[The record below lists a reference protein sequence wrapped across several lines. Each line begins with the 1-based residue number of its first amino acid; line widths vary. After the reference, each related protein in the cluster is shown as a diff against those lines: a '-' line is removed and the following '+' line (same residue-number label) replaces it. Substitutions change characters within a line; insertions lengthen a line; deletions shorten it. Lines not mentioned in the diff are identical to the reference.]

1 MSFNDEDFINLLEY
15 YRNQDNFHKK
25 SKIPFDNL
33 DNISKSGDDNHFIE
47 NRDIFMFN
55 FDNLCFN
62 ANLRNNGKPINKSL
76 PATCDALCFDDKK
89 CILYF
94 FEFKNLPLNSIDY
107 KYELK
112 SIIETLESEYNID
125 KQIILGLNRIYGRF
139 EDEIICKLK
148 TKTNDSLFF
157 SLPLIYRKYC
167 EKFDLDFNK
176 YSKDFILWL
185 LNSENKFIFV
195 FADNDNISPLSHHIS
210 FDIKLKDK
218 LKHFESVSNI
228 KTMVVTKKDFENN
241 FLHNISD
248 NS

>member
-1 MSFNDEDFINLLEY
+1 M
-15 YRNQDNFHKK
+15 
-25 SKIPFDNL
+25 
-33 DNISKSGDDNHFIE
+33 
-47 NRDIFMFN
+47 
-55 FDNLCFN
+55 
-62 ANLRNNGKPINKSL
+62 
-76 PATCDALCFDDKK
+76 
-89 CILYF
+89 YF

-185 LNSENKFIFV
+185 LNSEKKFIFV